1 MCGVV
6 GIFNRKGPVD
16 ISHVLLEACDVIAHR
31 GPDGSGSIV
40 YDNVIGLG
48 HRRLSIVDLSDRGK
62 QPMVV
67 SCSCSHNTYTIVFNG
82 EIYNY
87 KELRS
92 ELVAKGHIF
101 TSDSDT
107 EVIIHSYEEWGESVF
122 SRFRGMFA
130 FALWDARARTL
141 ICARDMFGIKPF
153 YYCVDEKRF
162 IFASELKAL
171 KPFGV
176 AQDISLE
183 SVSLFLRQGWI
194 AQPNTLY
201 QNVSSLE
208 AGTVLY
214 ISESSIVQKKFVSLS
229 DIFNASEYENLSY
242 GEAKQK
248 VRDVL
253 RNSVAAH
260 CIADVEVGAFLSGGI
275 DSSSVVALMREL
287 GKKDITTVSAIFP
300 GTQYDESNIINQSVQ
315 AFNTRHVS
323 LPITGNDFL
332 SHLDSIINSMDQPS
346 IDGANTYFVS
356 LAAKHAGLRVVL
368 SGLGGDELFYG
379 YPIFRHIPF
388 LYNFRFLNSLTR
400 KLPPI
405 TAAFSKISVCAHAYK
420 GEQGFSRA
428 CNAYR
433 SLFSSEQVSALVP
446 ILSPFNTQI
455 GNGAPQLMGNHDVEK
470 RISYHETT
478 HYMKEQLLRDGD
490 VFSMAH
496 SLELRVPFVDSRVY
510 DVIARI
516 PSKYKKARGGITKP
530 LLVDAMKDIL
540 PNHLFSVKKQG
551 FVLPIDMWLSG
562 PARGLVLDELS
573 RSMILSRKE
582 TLKVLNAFAARKL
595 HWSRVWALFVVNR
608 FLN

>member
-6 GIFNRKGPVD
+6 GIFNRKNPVD
-16 ISHVLLEACDVIAHR
+16 ISRMLLEACDIITHR
-31 GPDGSGSIV
+31 GPDGSGSII

-62 QPMVV
+62 QPMAV
-67 SCSCSHNTYTIVFNG
+67 SCPCSHNTYTVVFNG

-92 ELVAKGHIF
+92 ELIADGHSF

-107 EVIIHSYEEWGESVF
+107 EVIIHAYEKWGENAF

-141 ICARDMFGIKPF
+141 VCARDMFGIKPL
-153 YYCVDEKRF
+153 YYYVDEKRF

-176 AQDISLE
+176 TQDISLE
-183 SVSLFLRQGWI
+183 SVSSFLQQGWI

-201 QNVSSLE
+201 QNVVALE

-214 ISESSIVQKKFVSLS
+214 ISESSFLQKKFVSLS

-253 RNSVAAH
+253 SNSVAAH

-275 DSSSVVALMREL
+275 DSSSVVALMRES
-287 GKKDITTVSAIFP
+287 GKKNITTVSAIFP
-300 GTQYDESNIINQSVQ
+300 ETQYDESNIINQSVR
-315 AFNTRHVS
+315 AFNTRHIS
-323 LPITGNDFL
+323 LPINGNDFL

-379 YPIFRHIPF
+379 YPIFKHIPF
-388 LYNFRFLNSLTR
+388 LYNFRFLNSLTQR
-400 KLPPI
+400 LPPI
-405 TAAFSKISVCAHAYK
+405 TSAFSKIAMCARAYK

-428 CNAYR
+428 CDAYR
-433 SLFSSEQVSALVP
+433 GLFSSEQVSTLIP
-446 ILSPFNTQI
+446 ILSSFNTQSR
-455 GNGAPQLMGNHDVEK
+455 NGTLQLKENHDAAK

-478 HYMKEQLLRDGD
+478 HYMKDQLLRDSD

-496 SLELRVPFVDSRVY
+496 SLELRVPFVDSQVY
-510 DVIARI
+510 DVVARI
-516 PSKYKKARGGITKP
+516 PSKYKKSNGNAVKS
-530 LLVDAMKDIL
+530 LLVDAMRDIL
-540 PNHLFSVKKQG
+540 PNHLFGIKKQG
-551 FVLPIDMWLSG
+551 FVLPIDAWLSG
-562 PARGLVLDELS
+562 PAHGLVVDELS
-573 RSMILSRKE
+573 RSAILSKKE
-582 TLKVLNAFAARKL
+582 TSKILNAFAARRL
-595 HWSRVWALFVVNR
+595 HWSRVWALFVINR
-608 FLN
+608 FFK